1 MMVEKIHLALG
12 VENEPEDALLAIT
25 RPANHLVIAGRNSTA
40 QNFNEFVL
48 IPSLYFKPWT
58 LARVYFR
65 EAGGNIYDVAVENS
79 RDQLAAL
86 QLLYNVPDQPH
97 AQIFWGGT
105 EAECAV
111 IGTKPCYCT
120 EPHLAYPHTTSWG
133 DRLELMVPGYEAFY
147 GRRAAAKAKLLRK
160 LQTQDSLAEAEKQ
173 VDLLTAM
180 VLELVQRVVPPAER
194 PAWWQNFAEV
204 MSAHDSTAIKGREA
218 AIADIASR
226 KATIRALVATYNA
239 ERQG

>member
-1 MMVEKIHLALG
+1 MVEKIHLALG

-120 EPHLAYPHTTSWG
+120 EPHLAYPHTTTWAERF
-133 DRLELMVPGYEAFY
+133 DLMVPGYEANY
-147 GRRAAAKAKLLRK
+147 GRRATAKAKLLRR
-160 LQTQDSLAEAEKQ
+160 LQTQDSLAETEKQ
-173 VDLLTAM
+173 VDLLAAM
-180 VLELVQRVVPPAER
+180 VFELMQRVVPPVER
-194 PAWWQNFAEV
+194 PAWWQDFAAV
-204 MSAHDSTAIKGREA
+204 MTTHDSTTLKGREA
-218 AIADIASR
+218 AILDVEAR
-226 KATIRALVATYNA
+226 KQTIRALVAAYDA